1 MVKVPD
7 WLKVPKKLKGGG
19 EGEGSC
25 ASAQHGRAAVR
36 TALAAA
42 LSMCV
47 VALWYGVSH
56 AWTLPQQGTFAYT
69 AYDIFVNKLLQGPP
83 GAVGALALMTG
94 AVISAVRSNFTGAG
108 IMAISS
114 ILLYKA
120 PDLIQNL
127 GFNI

>member
-1 MVKVPD
+1 MVGPAESRKT
-7 WLKVPKKLKGGG
+7 
-19 EGEGSC
+19 
-25 ASAQHGRAAVR
+25 AVR
-36 TALAAA
+36 TALVMA
-42 LSMCV
+42 LSLCV
-47 VALWYGVSH
+47 VALWYGVSR

-108 IMAISS
+108 IMAIGS

-120 PDLIQNL
+120 PELIQNL